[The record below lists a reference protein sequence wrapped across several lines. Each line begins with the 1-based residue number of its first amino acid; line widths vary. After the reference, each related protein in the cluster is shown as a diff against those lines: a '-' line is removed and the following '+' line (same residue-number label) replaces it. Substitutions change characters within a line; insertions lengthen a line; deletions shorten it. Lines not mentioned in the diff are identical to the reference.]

1 MSLKRTAIAFGLA
14 ALLVPLVGFGQTP
27 PAAQAQAAQPETGK
41 SLSLSLED
49 CIVRALK
56 NNLAIQV
63 AEYSP
68 ELAQET
74 VAGARAQYMPTMLF
88 NYRPSRS
95 ENATYSWLDTAGSSV
110 FTDSQTYSG
119 SFSELT
125 PLGGTLS
132 ISLSGS
138 RTHTNQRAVQ
148 IDPRYTASLQ
158 FSYSQPVLRSFGPKV
173 TNRNIVIAANSL
185 ESSEISFYKTVQ
197 DTIYSVI
204 QAYWGLVYSI
214 ENLKVQQLGLQLS
227 KDLLA
232 KNQLSV
238 EIGTM
243 SPLDLL
249 TAQADVASR
258 EAGILSAEASVKSSE
273 DTMKTLI
280 NLSAEEEKGLRDLV
294 TLDKPQFEEFK
305 ANLDQALMIAMEKRP
320 DLKISRLNL
329 KNTGVSLSYAK
340 NQLLPDLRLNASW
353 TSPGQAG
360 TQLIYD
366 QSGAL
371 GGVVI
376 GQIVGLGSQAWKDA
390 FNFKYSNWSVGL
402 TLNVNLSDYLT
413 RASYAQAKINM
424 DQALASMKQQEQT
437 VVMEIRNAVRT
448 LETSFKQVQAYKL
461 ASNLSEQKYN
471 AEQEKLR
478 VGQST
483 NYTVLQYLRDLLSA
497 RVLEL
502 NAIISYNVAQAG
514 LDKSM
519 GVLLEKRNIKVA
531 DVFRNN

>member
-1 MSLKRTAIAFGLA
+1 MSLKRIAIAFSIA
-14 ALLVPLVGFGQTP
+14 ALLVPLVGFGQSQTP
-27 PAAQAQAAQPETGK
+27 PQAQAPQAAGAK
-41 SLSLSLED
+41 SLSLTLDE

-56 NNLAIQV
+56 SNLAIQV

-68 ELAQET
+68 ELAQESLS
-74 VAGARAQYMPTMLF
+74 GAQAQYMPTMSF

-95 ENATYSWLDTAGSSV
+95 ENATYSWLDTSGTSV
-110 FTDSQTYSG
+110 FTDSQSYSG
-119 SFSELT
+119 LIRELT

-138 RTHTNQRAVQ
+138 KTHTNQRAVT
-148 IDPRYTASLQ
+148 IDPRYSASLQ
-158 FSYSQPVLRSFGPKV
+158 FSYSQPILRSFGPKA
-173 TNRNIVIAANSL
+173 TNRFIVTAANSL
-185 ESSEISFYKTVQ
+185 ESSEVSFYKTVQ

-204 QAYWGLVYSI
+204 QAYWSLVYSI
-214 ENLKVQQLGLQLS
+214 ENLKVQQIGLQLS

-243 SPLDLL
+243 AQLDLL

-258 EAGILSAEASVKSSE
+258 EAGILAAEASVKSSE

-280 NLSAEEEKGLRDLV
+280 NLSPEEEKGLRDLV
-294 TLDKPQFEEFK
+294 MLDKPGFEEQK
-305 ANLDQALMIAMEKRP
+305 VSLDQALMIAMEKRP

-329 KNTGVSLSYAK
+329 KNTDISLSYAK
-340 NQLLPDLRLNASW
+340 NQLLPDLAINASW
-353 TSPGQAG
+353 TSPGQSG

-376 GQIVGLGSQAWKDA
+376 GSIVGLPSQAWKDA
-390 FNFKYSNWSVGL
+390 FAFQYSNWSVGL

-424 DQALASMKQQEQT
+424 DQALMIMKQQEQSA
-437 VVMEIRNAVRT
+437 VMEIRNAVRT
-448 LETSFKQVQAYKL
+448 LETSYKQVQAYRL
-461 ASNLSEQKYN
+461 ASSLSEQKYN

-483 NYTVLQYLRDLLSA
+483 NYTVLQFLRDLLTAQVS
-497 RVLEL
+497 EL
-502 NAIISYNVAQAG
+502 NAIITYNIAQAG
-514 LDKSM
+514 LDRSM
-519 GVLLEKRNIKVA
+519 GVLLEKKNIKIA
-531 DVFRNN
+531 DILRNN